1 MARSG
6 ARACAAPGAFEP
18 RNKSENAFAHRL
30 DALELRE
37 TAPRMHTVCVRK
49 RVRPRGFAGA
59 MKGTWAAGLRESAS
73 VKSASEVDWPTIREA
88 ASACPEEAFAFIR
101 DGLAHT
107 VKMIHGD
114 VPRNISEMGAGNGG
128 GAAGPGSPTDRFH
141 VTGQQL
147 CMGFRDLA
155 IERYGLLAR
164 TVLCKWGVKRTLD
177 FGMLVYALIDR
188 GELRSSE
195 RDSLA
200 DFVAVYDFDEA
211 FEQVAMR

>member
-1 MARSG
+1 MSLS
-6 ARACAAPGAFEP
+6 AAPLSVHVAGSFAGACPIEP
-18 RNKSENAFAHRL
+18 KHESENAFMHAPAAH
-30 DALELRE
+30 ALRE
-37 TAPRMHTVCVRK
+37 TAPRVHTVCDSEERPPAYVRGQGS
-49 RVRPRGFAGA
+49 RGNAGRA
-59 MKGTWAAGLRESAS
+59 ESIS

-107 VKMIHGD
+107 VRMIHGD
-114 VPRNISEMGAGNGG
+114 VPRNLRAD
-128 GAAGPGSPTDRFH
+128 AAASDHSATDRYH

-164 TVLCKWGVKRTLD
+164 TVLGKWGVKRTLD

-211 FEQVAMR
+211 FEQTAMR